1 MMSTTEEN
9 AVCATKVTC
18 GRCYYLCV

>member
-1 MMSTTEEN
+1 MMSTTEDN
-9 AVCATKVTC
+9 AICATKVTC